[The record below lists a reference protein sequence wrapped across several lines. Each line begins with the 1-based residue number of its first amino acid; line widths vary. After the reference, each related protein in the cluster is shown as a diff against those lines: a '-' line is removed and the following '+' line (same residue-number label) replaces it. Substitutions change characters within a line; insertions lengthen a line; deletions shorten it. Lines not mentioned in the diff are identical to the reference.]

1 MINEIVRNI
10 FRFMLLVLVQVLI
23 IKNIELGRFINPFL
37 YVLFII
43 VLPFE
48 TPKWLLL
55 ISAFVLGITV
65 DMFYDTAGMH
75 AAAAVFMA
83 YVRPGVLKLF
93 SPREGYEI
101 GTQPTIQYLGTPWFL
116 SYAGILIFLHHLM
129 LFYMEVFRFSEF
141 FSTLIRVMISTI
153 FTLLLVV
160 VSQYLFQRKKDQ
172 E

>member
-1 MINEIVRNI
+1 VLNEVLRNIVRFI
-10 FRFMLLVLVQVLI
+10 VLVLAQVLI
-23 IKNIELGRFINPFL
+23 IKNIELGRFINPFI

-55 ISAFVLGITV
+55 LSAFILGLNV
-65 DMFYDTAGMH
+65 DIFYDTPGMH
-75 AAAAVFMA
+75 AAACVLMA

-93 SPREGYEI
+93 SPRDGYES
-101 GTQPTIQYLGTPWFL
+101 GTQPTIQYLGIPWFL
-116 SYAGILIFLHHLM
+116 SYSAILIVIHHLF
-129 LFYMEVFRFSEF
+129 LFFLEMFRFSEF
-141 FSTLIRVMISTI
+141 FSTFFRALVSSF

-160 VSQYLFQRKKDQ
+160 VSQYLFNRKKEQ

>member
-1 MINEIVRNI
+1 MTNTIIRNI
-10 FRFMLLVLVQVLI
+10 IRFFVLVLVQVLI

-55 ISAFVLGITV
+55 FASFLLGITI

-75 AAAAVFMA
+75 AAACVVMA
-83 YVRPGVLKLF
+83 YIRPGILKLF
-93 SPREGYEI
+93 SPRDGYEF
-101 GTQPTIQYLGTPWFL
+101 GTQPTIQYLGIPWFL
-116 SYAGILIFLHHLM
+116 SYAGILIILHHLI
-129 LFYMEVFRFSEF
+129 LFYIEVFRLQEF
-141 FSTLIRVMISTI
+141 FSTFFRVIVSSV

-160 VSQYLFQRKKDQ
+160 ISQYLFQRKKEQ